1 MSVKKKKSKAV
12 ARAIANLVQDDDME
26 NQQPDETAAKV
37 SDDSDQEDE
46 DMWKLDFEMED
57 HKKVEK
63 SVLRVNAGMPDLTLS
78 EGRYKGKKAT
88 RKSLSGKPD
97 DEDEEYDKG
106 GLSIDEK
113 EHAEAELGYL
123 LEGGSEDDDEE
134 SDQEEEEEEEEQD
147 VSEEESIEDNVE
159 RDEEDDWEDVEN
171 TSQEEDTEEADK
183 SEHKEEKKSIKL
195 KKERLKGR
203 QIKQQQEIG
212 EQLIELRI
220 QVQKIV
226 SLMNQLPQVDVF
238 DDVKTASAGLDGED
252 VIKESS
258 KAAKAS
264 LISLLGDIM
273 GAKGILTSRSGGIDP
288 PEEEESPPKRK
299 KLKHFSQALA
309 TDFDSAKTGR
319 NATIEKW
326 NDKTQLATAS
336 KSGAAGS
343 GFSGFELSI
352 VKQISHILSEN
363 ERLVRRTQ
371 LKRSHYN
378 TVGKEAAAVNVDHE
392 EDQGDDAEFYDEEI
406 FDDDDFYHTLLR
418 DLVDKKAGEGAGS
431 GGGDLAQKVAQIQK
445 LRSKSK
451 RKVDTRASKGR
462 RIRYDIHAKLVNFTA
477 PVAGVSTISEEA
489 RNELFGSLF
498 K

>member
-1 MSVKKKKSKAV
+1 MMSVKKKKSKAV
-12 ARAIANLVQDDDME
+12 ARAIADLVRDDDLE
-26 NQQPDETAAKV
+26 NRQPDETAAKV

-57 HKKVEK
+57 HKKVVEK

-106 GLSIDEK
+106 LSIDEK

-134 SDQEEEEEEEEQD
+134 SDQEEEEEQG
-147 VSEEESIEDNVE
+147 VSEEESIEENVT

-183 SEHKEEKKSIKL
+183 SEQQDEKKSIKL

-273 GAKGILTSRSGGIDP
+273 GAKGILISRSGRIDS

-309 TDFDSAKTGR
+309 TDFDSAKTWR

-336 KSGAAGS
+336 KSGAGGS

-363 ERLVRRTQ
+363 DRLVRRTQ

-378 TVGKEAAAVNVDHE
+378 TVGKEAAVNVDHE
-392 EDQGDDAEFYDEEI
+392 EGQGDDAEFYDEEI

-418 DLVDKKAGEGAGS
+418 DLIDKKAGEGAGS
-431 GGGDLAQKVAQIQK
+431 GGGGDLAQKVAQIQK